1 MPAPS
6 SNERGDRTGT
16 ARPVPGSKEYTLLDA
31 DRKPHRSS
39 TPGQFGGHRK
49 TKIYGRL
56 NCRAALRAAPLAAL
70 PGQGF
75 GHSRRA
81 PSAET
86 SPSGCCHCDL
96 PSSRHQAHNPVRY
109 AG

>member
-56 NCRAALRAAPLAAL
+56 NCRAALRAVAAFSPVG
-70 PGQGF
+70 PGL
-75 GHSRRA
+75 RA
-81 PSAET
+81 
-86 SPSGCCHCDL
+86 
-96 PSSRHQAHNPVRY
+96 
-109 AG
+109 

>member
-56 NCRAALRAAPLAAL
+56 NCRAALRAVAASSSAG
-70 PGQGF
+70 PGL
-75 GHSRRA
+75 RA
-81 PSAET
+81 
-86 SPSGCCHCDL
+86 
-96 PSSRHQAHNPVRY
+96 
-109 AG
+109 